1 MVKAV
6 FFDIDGTLASFQT
19 HRIPQSAFETLQQ
32 LHEKGILLFIATG
45 RAKDG
50 LEVLEGFP
58 FDGYITLN
66 GQYCFDAKGNV
77 LYENTIQREDLE
89 ILVAETER
97 DPFPAGFVM
106 RDTKV
111 FNFRDER
118 VDEIHAIT
126 HNDNHPAGD
135 VSNVLDEKIYQVM
148 CFIDEK
154 KEKELLAKMPHC
166 TSARWHPLF
175 TDISPLGGTKVKGI
189 EVFRKHFGI
198 ELEETMSVGD
208 GGNDLEMLTHTGI
221 SVAMG
226 NAPEEV
232 KAIADYVTDD
242 VDHEGLIKA
251 FRHFTLIYLRRRPL
265 L

>member
-1 MVKAV
+1 
-6 FFDIDGTLASFQT
+6 
-19 HRIPQSAFETLQQ
+19 
-32 LHEKGILLFIATG
+32 
-45 RAKDG
+45 
-50 LEVLEGFP
+50 
-58 FDGYITLN
+58 
-66 GQYCFDAKGNV
+66 
-77 LYENTIQREDLE
+77 
-89 ILVAETER
+89 
-97 DPFPAGFVM
+97 M

-154 KEKELLAKMPHC
+154 KENELLAKMPHC
-166 TSARWHPLF
+166 TSARWHSLF

-251 FRHFTLIYLRRRPL
+251 FRHFTLVP
-265 L
+265 